1 MHCGQVFCNLAKYLR
16 TNFQVKWSENEG
28 GVAIWR
34 LFFQKSTKNSV
45 LTRIL
50 KKNNLPIAI
59 PSFSDHFTWNI
70 AQKYFLTLQKTWPEC
85 ILLFLLFIAHQNS
98 KNSENGHFGQKS
110 AILKEKRQYLRK
122 KSKIQK
128 SFSYNL

>member
-1 MHCGQVFCNLAKYLR
+1 MHSGQVFCNLAKYLC

-34 LFFQKSTKNSV
+34 LFFQKSTKKQCFDQNFE
-45 LTRIL
+45 
-50 KKNNLPIAI
+50 KNNLPIAI

-85 ILLFLLFIAHQNS
+85 IFAFFAIYSAS
-98 KNSENGHFGQKS
+98 KFQK
-110 AILKEKRQYLRK
+110 
-122 KSKIQK
+122 
-128 SFSYNL
+128 